1 VWEIHQYGPPT
12 ALVKSVIVSQAV
24 YHLTPLVIPPPVTD
38 NVNKIE
44 RAFFWTATKKVT
56 GGQRKVNG
64 DTICHPK
71 ELGGLGMLNIDK
83 YDRALRLRCP
93 CLEWMDPTK
102 IWIGLGNPCSEVDMD
117 LFYAFTKIVV
127 GNGMKTKFWD
137 APWLNDSNPKDIA
150 PLIYAE
156 AKRKLWMVNKATIND
171 EWIAKINITG
181 DLTFAHMGQ
190 FVDLWINLHD
200 FPFDENVEDTISWT
214 LTEDGEYS
222 ADSAYKVHFFL
233 DPQPP

>member
-1 VWEIHQYGPPT
+1 
-12 ALVKSVIVSQAV
+12 
-24 YHLTPLVIPPPVTD
+24 
-38 NVNKIE
+38 
-44 RAFFWTATKKVT
+44 
-56 GGQRKVNG
+56 
-64 DTICHPK
+64 
-71 ELGGLGMLNIDK
+71 
-83 YDRALRLRCP
+83 
-93 CLEWMDPTK
+93 
-102 IWIGLGNPCSEVDMD
+102 MD

-137 APWLNDSNPKDIA
+137 APWLNGSKPKDIV

-156 AKRKLWMVNKATIND
+156 FKRKLWMVNKATIND